1 MTEKLNGAELRFRE
15 IEAALSDGE
24 VVSDIERYTK
34 LMKEYRALLPLIEKF
49 RAYKKPKTT
58 SRVRKPCSTKA
69 IPKCAKWRRR
79 SFVAARKGSPC
90 LRRS

>member
-34 LMKEYRALLPLIEKF
+34 LMKEYRAPVSYTHLTLP
-49 RAYKKPKTT
+49 TT
-58 SRVRKPCSTKA
+58 
-69 IPKCAKWRRR
+69 
-79 SFVAARKGSPC
+79 
-90 LRRS
+90 